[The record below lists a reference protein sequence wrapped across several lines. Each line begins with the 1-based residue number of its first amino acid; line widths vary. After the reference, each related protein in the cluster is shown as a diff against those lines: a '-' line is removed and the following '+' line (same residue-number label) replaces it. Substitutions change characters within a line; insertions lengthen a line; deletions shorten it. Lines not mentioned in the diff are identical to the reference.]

1 MTQLDEGGDH
11 VTYTIHQTERFIDWY
26 TDISSKNEKAKGAIA
41 AALDKLEGWR
51 GDIQKLKDVDDVW
64 ESRVYLSPGYRIYYT
79 REARTITVLCGGTK
93 KSQKR
98 DIRTA
103 GKLVKEIQD
112 ESD

>member
-1 MTQLDEGGDH
+1 MTVSISQVHLLN
-11 VTYTIHQTERFIDWY
+11 VER
-26 TDISSKNEKAKGAIA
+26 
-41 AALDKLEGWR
+41 
-51 GDIQKLKDVDDVW
+51 
-64 ESRVYLSPGYRIYYT
+64 
-79 REARTITVLCGGTK
+79 GGTK

>member
-1 MTQLDEGGDH
+1 MTQLDEGGDQ

-26 TDISSKNEKAKGAIA
+26 TDIISKNEKAKGAIA

-64 ESRVYLSPGYRIYYT
+64 ESRVHLSPGYRIYYT
-79 REARTITVLCGGTK
+79 CEARTITVLCGGTK

-98 DIRTA
+98 DIRIA